1 MPFKRLFSS
10 LACAALVSGC
20 ASAPPP
26 PPPKPAPTIAA
37 LMGAAETAIMA
48 GKNEEGVSI
57 LKSAAAAFPANKAPR
72 LRIAQVQFDCHNYG
86 EAIFHAHEVLERD
99 PDDLMALSIAAVSG
113 LRVSSRAL
121 GELAQK
127 NNLTGPVRLE
137 AQSLVRLL
145 RANIGGEIIPTI
157 KPTKPVV
164 KPVAATVPAPPK
176 PTGGDTP
183 ADWLNR

>member
-1 MPFKRLFSS
+1 MWTKRLM
-10 LACAALVSGC
+10 LRLVCVAAVSGC

-26 PPPKPAPTIAA
+26 PPPKPAPTIAS
-37 LMGAAETAIMA
+37 LMGAAETAIMS
-48 GKNEEGVSI
+48 GKNEEGVAI
-57 LKSAAAAFPANKAPR
+57 LKTAIAAFPANKAPR

-86 EAIFHAHEVLERD
+86 EAIYHAHEVLERD

-113 LRVSSRAL
+113 LRVSSKAL

-145 RANIGGEIIPTI
+145 RANIGGELIPAV
-157 KPTKPVV
+157 KPARPVV
-164 KPVAATVPAPPK
+164 KPVTAQLPSAPK

-183 ADWLNR
+183 ADWLNK